1 MFISAMRERD
11 GENEETPKVVVC
23 CSLVA
28 LMEDQVNRLNGVAG
42 LRVEYKGS
50 EERFH
55 SVIDYKCRFAI
66 AINGTS

>member
-1 MFISAMRERD
+1 M
-11 GENEETPKVVVC
+11 VVC